1 MLVYTLYY
9 SKNILGEIMKE
20 NIGDEAVYL
29 RINEFKNG
37 LIQFTD
43 STNAMRLVKEKGK
56 DIRYN
61 AAWRKWVIWNGKYWE
76 MDEGNVLIHEK
87 GLEMVRNIYD
97 ELLKTADY
105 RTRIDIEKAAIMS
118 ESVRRRK
125 AFVEAATWISDLRIK
140 TDELDINP
148 WLLNVKNGTIDI
160 STGEFREHR
169 QEDMITKIANVEY
182 NPKASCPKWKKF
194 LREIMD
200 YKGEIIKF
208 VQTASGWSLSG
219 DISEQIMFILYGTGA
234 NGKSTFLNTI
244 MYLLGDY
251 AMATPTETFMKKSG
265 DGYSNDVA
273 RLRGTR
279 FVTTT
284 EVEQGRKLSEPLIK
298 KITGNDQM
306 TARFLYG
313 EFFNFSPTF
322 KIFMATN
329 HKPVIKGTDYGIWRR
344 IKLIPFTTR
353 IPEEKQD
360 KFLEAKL
367 REEASGI
374 LNWLLEGVATWR
386 QERLKTPKEVVFAT
400 NEYMDEMD
408 VIGLFIKEKCD
419 QREELSVT
427 LKTLYKAYSDWCDVN
442 NEHAVS
448 DRFFTLRLK
457 EMGFQQ
463 GRTTNERFWVGVGLL
478 G

>member
-1 MLVYTLYY
+1 MR
-9 SKNILGEIMKE
+9 EP
-20 NIGDEAVYL
+20 IGDESVFL
-29 RINEFKNG
+29 RIAEFKKG

-43 STNAMRLVKEKGK
+43 STNAMRLVKEHGR

-61 AAWRKWVIWNGKYWE
+61 AAWKKWVVWNGMYWK
-76 MDEGNVLIHEK
+76 MDEGGVLIHEK

-105 RTRIDIEKAAIMS
+105 RERIDIEKAAMMS

-125 AFVEAATWISDLRIK
+125 AFVEAATWIKELNIRS
-140 TDELDINP
+140 DELDPNP
-148 WLLNVKNGTIDI
+148 WLLNVKNGTVDVL
-160 STGEFREHR
+160 TGEFREHR
-169 QEDMITKIANVEY
+169 QEDMITKVANAVY
-182 NPKASCPKWKKF
+182 DPKADCPMWKQF
-194 LREIMD
+194 VREIMD
-200 YKGEIIKF
+200 YKTDIIKF
-208 VQTASGWSLSG
+208 VQIAAGWALSG
-219 DISEQIMFILYGTGA
+219 DISEQTMFILFGTGA

-251 AMATPTETFMKKSG
+251 ATATPTETFMKKSG
-265 DGYSNDVA
+265 EYTNDIA

-284 EVEQGRKLSEPLIK
+284 EAELGRRLSEPIIK

-313 EFFNFSPTF
+313 EFFNFMPAF
-322 KIFMATN
+322 KIWMATN

-360 KFLEAKL
+360 KHLELKL
-367 REEASGI
+367 REETSGI
-374 LNWLLEGVATWR
+374 LNWLLEGIALWKR
-386 QERLKTPKEVVFAT
+386 EGLKAPKAVLLAAD
-400 NEYMDEMD
+400 EYRGEMD
-408 VIGLFIKEKCD
+408 VIGNFLKDNCVQQKDLTIRI
-419 QREELSVT
+419 RE
-427 LKTLYKAYSDWCDVN
+427 LYKAYTDWCDVN

-448 DRFFTLRLK
+448 ERFFSMRLK
-457 EMGFQQ
+457 EIGFEQS
-463 GRTTNERFWVGVGLL
+463 RTAEARFWVGLALRV
-478 G
+478 